1 MIELTGVMLLVF
13 YICGEVVLSVVSPI
27 LRYGYGIEEQH
38 YVALLQESEI
48 LAKLHSRNLIL
59 GISPTF
65 HLFDVNQKNKK
76 AG

>member
-1 MIELTGVMLLVF
+1 MIELMGVMLLVF
-13 YICGEVVLSVVSPI
+13 YICGELVLSVVSPI

-65 HLFDVNQKNKK
+65 HLFDVNKKNKK

>member
-59 GISPTF
+59 GISPRF